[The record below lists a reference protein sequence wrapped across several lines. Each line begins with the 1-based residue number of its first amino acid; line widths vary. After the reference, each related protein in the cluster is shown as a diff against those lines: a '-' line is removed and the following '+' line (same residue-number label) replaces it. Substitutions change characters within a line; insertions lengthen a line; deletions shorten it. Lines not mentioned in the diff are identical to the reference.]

1 MASLKEVATGKS
13 SSPTTQLQV
22 YFAQHK
28 AQIEAALPKHL
39 NADRMCR
46 LALTS
51 FHQNKSLME
60 CDPKTVFASVVIAAQ
75 MGLEIGVAGQ
85 GYLVPYKGKCAF
97 IPGWQGYV
105 DLVSRAGRAVVWTGA
120 VFDGDDF
127 EYAMGDSPFIRHRPM
142 GEDDPDKLIY
152 TYAVGRVKGS
162 EWPVIEV
169 WPMKR
174 LKAHF
179 KRNNKVGGM
188 HYANNHWE
196 MYCRKIPLLQVIK
209 YMPKSIELQNAMTVE
224 AANEEGK
231 GAFVDGDSI
240 RVVDE
245 ETAPDMGREERAV
258 KRDSAATTVG
268 DGETTSLLDQVKS
281 ICAKAIETKDTEIA
295 WLKLDEARGLIV
307 EMLPENQALA
317 QAEID
322 AAANDIKARFL
333 AT

>member
-1 MASLKEVATGKS
+1 MSAESLKAAATGKS
-13 SSPTTQLQV
+13 SNPTTQLQV
-22 YFAQHK
+22 YFTQHK

-51 FHQNKSLME
+51 FHQNKALME

-85 GYLVPYKGKCAF
+85 GYLVPYKGKCTF

-127 EYAMGDSPFIRHRPM
+127 DYAMGDAPFIKHRPM

-179 KRNNKVGGM
+179 KRNNKVGAM

-209 YMPKSIELQNAMTVE
+209 YMPKSIELQNAVTVE

-231 GAFVDGDSI
+231 TAFVDGDSV
-240 RVVDE
+240 RVEDDDGMQQDALP
-245 ETAPDMGREERAV
+245 TKV
-258 KRDSAATTVG
+258 KSSTDTKK
-268 DGETTSLLDQVKS
+268 GETESLLETVTRVCAEAVS
-281 ICAKAIETKDTEIA
+281 IRDKDTA
-295 WLKLDEARGLIV
+295 FTKLDDAKVI
-307 EMLPENQALA
+307 LPEMKPENKALA
-317 QAEID
+317 VAAID
-322 AAANDIKARFL
+322 AAESSIKAC
-333 AT
+333 A